1 MAIQEIAPEAKSEVK
16 KNKQPFSFGKLSAN
30 FILLFVAV
38 MTFIPAL
45 WMFIAPS
52 KNRPEL
58 IKLDPLE
65 FGSFESYLTRW
76 RNLLLFDNQAILRWI
91 ENSFWY
97 TLAIVSISAVTALL
111 GGFALAATNL
121 KFKKQLLTLV
131 LIAMIIPQVA
141 LVMPMF
147 IWVNKLGLTDTELG
161 LILASSFYPF
171 GVFLSYIHFT
181 TVIPKELYEAAR
193 IDGCGYWKIFFSVAL
208 PISRTLAAT
217 ISFFAFV
224 GTWNNFFLPQVF
236 MLSGEK
242 QPLSSGLTILFTN
255 TPAFSGNSSAILPI
269 ERSEIA
275 LSAIIMTLPII
286 VLFLVSQRFLSRGML
301 AGSVKS

>member
-1 MAIQEIAPEAKSEVK
+1 
-16 KNKQPFSFGKLSAN
+16 
-30 FILLFVAV
+30 
-38 MTFIPAL
+38 
-45 WMFIAPS
+45 
-52 KNRPEL
+52 
-58 IKLDPLE
+58 
-65 FGSFESYLTRW
+65 
-76 RNLLLFDNQAILRWI
+76 
-91 ENSFWY
+91 
-97 TLAIVSISAVTALL
+97 
-111 GGFALAATNL
+111 
-121 KFKKQLLTLV
+121 
-131 LIAMIIPQVA
+131 MIIPQVA

-193 IDGCGYWKIFFSVAL
+193 IDGCGYWKIFFKVAL
-208 PISRTLAAT
+208 PISKTLAAT

-242 QPLSSGLTILFTN
+242 QPLASGLTILFTN